1 MSLASFESSDLLAP
15 QVRVLGGDGPNDLQ
29 ASGCDGT
36 DTADGRDGTDARDA
50 ETEHRCESDPP
61 PLARG

>member
-1 MSLASFESSDLLAP
+1 M
-15 QVRVLGGDGPNDLQ
+15 LGGDGPNDLQ